1 MQPLL
6 LLRSLRCGYFAD
18 LGKLDIEDKRRIR
31 RNAVVAL
38 LAISESRRDIELDV
52 SALADKLKALAPS

>member
-1 MQPLL
+1 MLPLL
-6 LLRSLRCGYFAD
+6 LLRSLRCGDFAD

-38 LAISESRRDIELDV
+38 LAISES
-52 SALADKLKALAPS
+52 